1 MTADVIFRIACAA
14 VILIMLIYHLK
25 RRKRIL
31 SIITGAATGLAALIL
46 LNKFGNYAGIDI
58 SLNTFNLV
66 GSSVL
71 GVPFVIALVVMN
83 YF

>member
-46 LNKFGNYAGIDI
+46 LNKFGTYAGIDI
-58 SLNTFNLV
+58 SLNTFV

-83 YF
+83 YL